1 MKKMLKLQTGSFT
14 GEIMM
19 EKFFYPKSVAVIGA
33 SHDERKIG
41 YVIFKN
47 LLEKFKGKVYPVN
60 PKTEPILEQKVYSSV
75 LDVEDKID
83 LAVIAVNALI
93 VPKVLEEC
101 GKKGIKNVIII
112 SSGFSET
119 GSLEGKKA
127 EEKIKEIA
135 KTYGIRVIG
144 PNTIGIFNSENGLDA
159 TFFLEKD
166 VRKPSKGNISFFT
179 QSGTIGILS
188 LDILAKECIGV
199 AKLVSYGNA
208 IDVNEADLIE
218 YFSRDEKT
226 KVIAGFIESVR
237 DGKKFLEALKKN
249 KKPIVLLKGGKTSF
263 GARATSSHTSSL
275 AGDYKVYSNVFKQF
289 NVIEAKTWD
298 DLIDYLKILSTGK
311 RSEGKRLAI
320 LTNAGGFGVL
330 ASDFAF
336 KLGLELPEPSEKL
349 KEELK
354 KFLPFYAS
362 VKNPIDITADA
373 DVERYKNVLKILDE
387 SNEFDLLL
395 IVILIQTPMLN
406 ETILEILE
414 SLKKPFAV
422 CMAGTK
428 AEEIKKRLEKPLP
441 IYDSPER
448 AVRALKILTE
458 IKA

>member
-1 MKKMLKLQTGSFT
+1 
-14 GEIMM
+14 
-19 EKFFYPKSVAVIGA
+19 
-33 SHDERKIG
+33 
-41 YVIFKN
+41 
-47 LLEKFKGKVYPVN
+47 
-60 PKTEPILEQKVYSSV
+60 
-75 LDVEDKID
+75 
-83 LAVIAVNALI
+83 LAIITVNALI

-101 GKKGIKNVIII
+101 GKKGIKNVVII

-135 KTYGIRVIG
+135 KTYGIRIIG
-144 PNTIGIFNSENGLDA
+144 PNTIGIFNSENGLDT

-166 VRKPSKGNISFFT
+166 VKKPKEGNVSFFT
-179 QSGTIGILS
+179 QSGTIGILT
-188 LDILAKECIGV
+188 LDILAKENIGV

-208 IDVNEADLIE
+208 VDINEADLIE

-237 DGKKFLEALKKN
+237 NGKKFLEVLKRN

-289 NVIEAKTWD
+289 NVIEAEVWD
-298 DLIDYLKILSTGK
+298 DLIDYLKILSISK
-311 RSEGKRLAI
+311 KAEDKRLAI
-320 LTNAGGFGVL
+320 VTNAGGFGVL

-336 KLGLELPEPSEKL
+336 KIGLELPEPSEKL

-373 DVERYKNVLKILDE
+373 DVERYKNVLKVLDE
-387 SNEFDLLL
+387 SKEYDLLL
-395 IVILIQTPMLN
+395 VIILIQTPMLDEKIFEVLN
-406 ETILEILE
+406 DI
-414 SLKKPFAV
+414 KKPFAV
-422 CMAGTK
+422 CMSGTK
-428 AEEIKKRLEKPLP
+428 AEEVRRKLEKHFP

-448 AVRALKILTE
+448 A
-458 IKA
+458 IKALRVLVKDRV